1 MSNQTSKR
9 RKNGAE
15 AVIGRIGAE
24 NTHLRYEKPS
34 RKTKKSTPILITVKL
49 QKTKRQREEF
59 KRR

>member
-15 AVIGRIGAE
+15 AVIGRVRAD

-49 QKTKRQREEF
+49 QKTKD
-59 KRR
+59 RRV